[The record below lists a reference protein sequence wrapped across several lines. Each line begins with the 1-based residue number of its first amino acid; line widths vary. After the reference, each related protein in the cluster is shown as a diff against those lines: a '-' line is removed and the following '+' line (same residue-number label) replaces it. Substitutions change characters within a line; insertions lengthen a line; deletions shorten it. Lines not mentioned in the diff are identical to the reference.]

1 MKVEINMNLK
11 KFTRPD
17 LADLRPYEVKDVPY
31 RIKMDANENPFDLPK
46 EIKELL
52 AAELLKHPLN
62 RYPDPTAS
70 ELRTKLSEQLRVN
83 IEQIVTG
90 NGSDELI
97 SYLITAFGRDNAR
110 VVFPTPTFSMYE
122 ILARIAGV
130 EVRSTSLTED
140 FDISVDNLIEQLNPG
155 GTNLVFF
162 SYPNNPTG
170 NCFDRQGII
179 DILER
184 DDTIVIVDEA
194 YYEFSGKTFLPIL
207 NQYPNLVILR
217 TFSKAY
223 GLAGLRVGYMI
234 AHPDIVSEVHKVRLP
249 YNLNSFSQKVA
260 LKLLEHSHQATDQI
274 SIILKERERI
284 FQKLSQLDSIQPFP
298 TDANFVLFRT
308 EDNPLTPVAEF
319 AKNSGKGDAE
329 DLFEHLLTKG
339 ILIRNLNRPGLLR
352 NCLRVTVGT
361 PEENNAFLS
370 CIKTIPRA

>member
-1 MKVEINMNLK
+1 MKVEINMNLR

-17 LADLRPYEVKDVPY
+17 LADLRLYEVKDGPY
-31 RIKMDANENPFDLPK
+31 QIKMNANENPFDLPA

-52 AAELLKHPLN
+52 ASELLKHPFN
-62 RYPDPTAS
+62 RYPDPAAK
-70 ELRTKLSEQLRVN
+70 ELRGKLSEQLGVN
-83 IEQIVTG
+83 TEQIVMG

-97 SYLITAFGRDNAR
+97 SHLITAFGRDNAR
-110 VVFPTPTFSMYE
+110 VVFSTPTFSMYE
-122 ILARIAGV
+122 ILARVAGV
-130 EVRSTSLTED
+130 EVRNANLTED
-140 FDISVDNLIEQLNPG
+140 FDISVDKLIEQLNPG

-170 NCFDRQGII
+170 NCFDRQAII

-207 NQYPNLVILR
+207 NQHPNLVILR

-234 AHPDIVSEVHKVRLP
+234 AHPDITSEVHKVRLP
-249 YNLNSFSQKVA
+249 YNLNSLSQKIA
-260 LKLLEHSHQATDQI
+260 LKLLEHSHQLTDQI
-274 SIILKERERI
+274 SLILKERERI
-284 FQKLSQLDSIQPFP
+284 LQQLTQLDSIHPFP

-308 EDNPLTPVAEF
+308 D
-319 AKNSGKGDAE
+319 GDAE
-329 DLFEHLLTKG
+329 HFFEHLLTKG
-339 ILIRNLNRPGLLR
+339 ILIRNLNRPGLLH

-361 PEENNAFLS
+361 PEENEAFLN
-370 CIKTIPRA
+370 ALLQ

>member
-1 MKVEINMNLK
+1 MNLK
-11 KFTRPD
+11 KFTRSN

-46 EIKELL
+46 EIKEIL
-52 AAELLKHPLN
+52 ASELLKHSFN
-62 RYPDPTAS
+62 RYPDPTAK
-70 ELRTKLSEQLRVN
+70 ELRAKLSEQLRVN
-83 IEQIVTG
+83 IEQIVMG

-97 SYLITAFGRDNAR
+97 SYLITAFGRDDAR
-110 VVFPTPTFSMYE
+110 VVFPAPTFSMYE
-122 ILARIAGV
+122 ILAKVAGV
-130 EVRSTSLTED
+130 EVRSASLTED
-140 FDISVDNLIEQLNPG
+140 FDISVDKLIAELKSG

-179 DILER
+179 DFLER

-234 AHPDIVSEVHKVRLP
+234 AHPDIISEIHKVRLP

-260 LKLLEHSHQATDQI
+260 LKLLEHSHQAAAQI
-274 SIILKERERI
+274 SVILKEHERI
-284 FQKLSQLDSIQPFP
+284 FQSLAQLDHIHPFP

-308 EDNPLTPVAEF
+308 EE
-319 AKNSGKGDAE
+319 DA
-329 DLFEHLLTKG
+329 DSLFEHLLTRG

-361 PEENNAFLS
+361 PEENNAFLNGLF
-370 CIKTIPRA
+370 

>member
-1 MKVEINMNLK
+1 MNLK

-17 LADLRPYEVKDVPY
+17 LADLRPYEVKEVPY

-46 EIKELL
+46 EIKEVL
-52 AAELLKHPLN
+52 ASELLKHQFN
-62 RYPDPTAS
+62 RYPDPTAK
-70 ELRTKLSEQLRVN
+70 ELREKLSEQLRVN
-83 IEQIVTG
+83 IGQIAMG

-122 ILARIAGV
+122 ILAKVAGV
-130 EVRSTSLTED
+130 EVRSASLTED
-140 FDISVDNLIEQLNPG
+140 FDISVDELIAQLKPG

-179 DILER
+179 EFLER
-184 DDTIVIVDEA
+184 DDTIVILDEA
-194 YYEFSGKTFLPIL
+194 YYDFSGKTFLPIL

-223 GLAGLRVGYMI
+223 GLAGLRIGYMI
-234 AHPDIVSEVHKVRLP
+234 AHPDVTSEIHKVRLP

-260 LKLLEHSHQATDQI
+260 LKLLEHSHQAIAQV
-274 SIILKERERI
+274 SVILKERERI
-284 FQKLSQLDSIQPFP
+284 FQKLAQLDHIHPFP

-308 EDNPLTPVAEF
+308 SE
-319 AKNSGKGDAE
+319 DAE
-329 DLFEHLLTKG
+329 CLFEHLLTKG

-361 PEENNAFLS
+361 PEENNAFLNG
-370 CIKTIPRA
+370 IKTIPRT

>member
-1 MKVEINMNLK
+1 MNLK

-17 LADLRPYEVKDVPY
+17 LTDLHPYEVKDVPY
-31 RIKMDANENPFDLPK
+31 RIKMDANENPFDLPG
-46 EIKELL
+46 EIKESL
-52 AAELLKHPLN
+52 ASELSKHPFN
-62 RYPDPTAS
+62 RYPDPTAK
-70 ELRTKLSEQLRVN
+70 ELREKLSEQLRVN
-83 IEQIVTG
+83 IEQIVIG

-97 SYLITAFGRDNAR
+97 SYLITAFGRDDAR

-122 ILARIAGV
+122 ILAKVAGV
-130 EVRSTSLTED
+130 EVKSAPLTKD
-140 FDISVDNLIEQLNPG
+140 FDISVDKLIAQLKSG

-179 DILER
+179 DIIER

-194 YYEFSGKTFLPIL
+194 YYEFSGKTFLPL
-207 NQYPNLVILR
+207 LKQYPNLVILR

-223 GLAGLRVGYMI
+223 GLAGLRIGYMI
-234 AHPDIVSEVHKVRLP
+234 AHPDIASEAHKVRLP

-260 LKLLEHSHQATDQI
+260 LKLLEHSHEATAQV
-274 SIILKERERI
+274 SVILKERERI
-284 FQKLSQLDSIQPFP
+284 FQKLAQLDYIQPFP

-308 EDNPLTPVAEF
+308 E
-319 AKNSGKGDAE
+319 GDAE
-329 DLFEHLLTKG
+329 HIFEHLLAKG

-361 PEENNAFLS
+361 SEENDAFLNGLL
-370 CIKTIPRA
+370 